1 MREALGG
8 ESMIHLFSRA
18 DTNEDGHL
26 SYTETKKVPAFAL
39 LAMAAL
45 TVLHLLWPY
54 LLWLYLL

>member
-8 ESMIHLFSRA
+8 ESMVHLFSRA

-26 SYTETKKVPAFAL
+26 SYAETKKVLLHAL
-39 LAMAAL
+39 LTMAVL
-45 TVLHLLWPY
+45 TTLY